1 MKIGFIG
8 AGKVATAFGRHL
20 HTHGITISGYFDR
33 HPEKSAHACRCTLST
48 FFQDALQVAQNSDI
62 ILITTRDDQIKAVC
76 DDLCRAD
83 AIRAHHLVGH
93 MSGAHSSLLL
103 SEAATKGAALFSLHP
118 LQAFAQEEKALT
130 DLPNTYFSLEG
141 ADPRLAAVEKLME
154 RTGNRCFRLAPEH
167 KSLYHLAACVLSNYL
182 VTLMDFGLAVLEK
195 GGIAPQEGFQA
206 MLPLIQGTIANIAQL
221 GPARALTGPIA
232 RGDAT
237 TIRRHME
244 ALKIHGADQWREMYA
259 WLGLKTLELAQK
271 ALLADKDKAKVLE
284 KIFNEGAPRQKR

>member
-20 HTHGITISGYFDR
+20 YAHDITISGYFDR
-33 HPEKSAHACRCTLST
+33 HPEKMAHASRST
-48 FFQDALQVAQNSDI
+48 ASTPFQNAAQVAQNSDV

-76 DDLCRAD
+76 DDLCRAN
-83 AIRAHHLVGH
+83 AIGTSHLVGH

-103 SEAATKGAALFSLHP
+103 SEAGRKGAALFSLHP

-130 DLPNTYFSLEG
+130 DLPGTYFSLEG
-141 ADPRLAAVEKLME
+141 ADPRLATVETLME
-154 RTGNRCFRLAPEH
+154 KTGNRCFRLAPEH
-167 KSLYHLAACVLSNYL
+167 KSLYHLAACVLSNYI

-206 MLPLIQGTIANIAQL
+206 MLPLIQGTIANIARM

-237 TIRRHME
+237 TIRQHMD
-244 ALKIHGADQWREMYA
+244 ALNIDGAQQWREMYA
-259 WLGLKTLELAQK
+259 WLGLKTLRLAK
-271 ALLADKDKAKVLE
+271 KTLLSEKDKAETLA
-284 KIFNEGAPRQKR
+284 KILNDDE